1 MNRSNTYHMSK
12 RILVSG
18 LASFGLISIGMT
30 AFGQGLV
37 NNNAKISIAANTFL
51 VVDNGDF
58 TNLGVGGQITNAG
71 TFEVDG
77 DWENNSGTNVFG
89 MGPVTV
95 ATGGTVHLDGLAQ
108 NIQGSQPTNFFN
120 LIAGGTGFANR
131 KTLNGVDASVYGQV
145 TLTTGIDLNTR
156 VLTLENGNTNAILGA
171 GPVVAETPPLSGYG
185 YLSWRIGTTATGN
198 YTIPFANTS
207 GAAIPLIY
215 NITDAGSPN
224 NLSVSEYK
232 RFSTY
237 PTPLWDNL
245 PVPVVPGDDPNNP
258 QHIPHLTNAAQ
269 SAPSQAMSANAD
281 RIVDRFWIID
291 DDIQGNYD
299 IDVTNYIGDQLVDND
314 YPRVTLTFNIQN
326 TDWNAAGNVI
336 TAGSLLAAQRFNHV
350 DADNLNPF
358 NGTTGGGI
366 WGDWLYSP
374 VSTAGSGTVTLE
386 LTRIEDFFPI
396 WTLVDNSDPLPIE
409 LARFVGQC
417 QDGGVEI
424 SWTTYTETN
433 NDYFTLERS
442 KNGTDFEVV
451 DVIAGAGNS
460 NSPITYKVL
469 DMESYGGTS
478 YYRLKNTDT
487 YGKEEYSQ
495 VIAVTCGT
503 ELTDFTFIN
512 AYEIDNTDLL
522 VEFTASENERYTVTL
537 FDATGRI
544 VYNHNSKAM
553 DGMNKVR
560 LPVGNL
566 AHGIYIINLQNDTRR
581 FSRKVLMN

>member
-1 MNRSNTYHMSK
+1 MNLTATPDMAKHS
-12 RILVSG
+12 LFAG
-18 LASFGLISIGMT
+18 LMSIGLVT
-30 AFGQGLV
+30 FGFSAAGQGLV
-37 NNNAKISIAANTFL
+37 NDNAKISIAASTFL
-51 VVDNGDF
+51 IVDGGGF
-58 TNLGVGGQITNAG
+58 TNSGAGGQVTNAG

-77 DWENNSGTNVFG
+77 DWENNSATSVFG
-89 MGPVTV
+89 VGPTSL
-95 ATGGTVHLDGLAQ
+95 TGGTVILDGGPQ
-108 NIQGSQPTNFFN
+108 DIQGSNPTNFYN
-120 LIAGGTGFANR
+120 LIAGGAGFANR
-131 KTLNGVDASVYGQV
+131 KFLNGVDANVYGQV

-185 YLSWRIGTTATGN
+185 YLSWKIGTTATGN
-198 YTIPFANTS
+198 YAIPFANATGVS
-207 GAAIPLIY
+207 IPLIY
-215 NITDAGSPN
+215 NITVAGTPNSP
-224 NLSVSEYK
+224 VSDYK

-245 PVPVVPGDDPNNP
+245 PVPVVPGDNP
-258 QHIPHLTNAAQ
+258 LAPVHIPHLTNAAQ
-269 SAPSQAMSANAD
+269 SIPSQAMSANAD

-299 IDVTNYIGDQLVDND
+299 IDVTNYIGDQLVTND
-314 YPRVTLTFNIQN
+314 YPKVTLTFNIQN

-336 TAGSLLAAQRFNHV
+336 AAGSMLAAQRFNHV

-374 VSTAGSGTVTLE
+374 VSTAGSGAVTLQ

-417 QDGGVEI
+417 QDGGIEV

-433 NDYFTLERS
+433 NDFFTLERS
-442 KNGTDFEVV
+442 KNGVDFEVV

-460 NSPITYKVL
+460 NSPITYQVL
-469 DMESYGGTS
+469 DQESYGGTS
-478 YYRLKNTDT
+478 YYRLKSTDI
-487 YGKEEYSQ
+487 YGEEEYSQ
-495 VIAVTCGT
+495 VIAMTCGE
-503 ELTDFTFIN
+503 ELTDFTFVN

-522 VEFTASENERYTVTL
+522 VEFTAAENERYTVTL
-537 FDATGRI
+537 FDASGRI
-544 VYNHNSKAM
+544 VYNHGSKAI

-566 AHGIYIINLQNDTRR
+566 AHGIYIINLQNDARR
-581 FSRKVLMN
+581 FSKKVMMK